1 MTCNIQLNG
10 KPVEVNEGVT
20 LAAFLEARGV
30 NPKRVAVELNRRILA
45 RDEFGSTQLRAGDQV
60 EVVTFVGGG

>member
-1 MTCNIQLNG
+1 MAYEIQLNG
-10 KPVEVNEGVT
+10 KQVEVDEGITV
-20 LAAFLEARGV
+20 AAFLEARGV
-30 NPKRVAVELNRRILA
+30 NPKRVAVELNRRILG